1 MKNFLLSCNALLS
14 FKTRSEYILAH
25 YAARRQSGDLEEIR
39 DSVMQRSYFGV
50 IDSKAP
56 SMKLDDAG
64 IKQDCHTMFIHE
76 AWKRAVMSSNLR
88 AIFVCFLA
96 YTCFDAMGVHVRI
109 LSESYS
115 PQELSV
121 YRNILGVLPSLL
133 LLAYTGE
140 LTLKLNNY
148 KIKRWKLALGRGL
161 FVAVAQLLLYS
172 ALARLELATV
182 SALGQTNAIFVVL
195 LAILF
200 YGETVGL
207 WRWMAVIF
215 GFSGALLIMQ
225 PGTDFFVWSSL
236 LPIGAAFCYAASI
249 VSLRSFDKEVS
260 NSILYLYSASAAAA
274 GAIVM
279 ALGTTEFSP
288 IASTSDALLILSMS
302 ICGGFGVVFLMH
314 AFRNA
319 PASVLAP
326 FSYFGILTSFGFGWL
341 FFAEFPVDK
350 LFPGVVLIIA
360 SGLTILWR
368 ERRQNSEHK

>member
-1 MKNFLLSCNALLS
+1 
-14 FKTRSEYILAH
+14 
-25 YAARRQSGDLEEIR
+25 
-39 DSVMQRSYFGV
+39 
-50 IDSKAP
+50 
-56 SMKLDDAG
+56 MKLDDAG
-64 IKQDCHTMFIHE
+64 IKKDCQTIFIHE

-96 YTCFDAMGVHVRI
+96 YTCFDAMAVHVRI
-109 LSESYS
+109 LSETYS

-133 LLAYTGE
+133 LLAYAGE

-236 LPIGAAFCYAASI
+236 LPIGAAFCYAASM

-274 GAIVM
+274 GAIIM

-288 IASTSDALLILSMS
+288 SASTSDALLILSMS
-302 ICGGFGVVFLMH
+302 ICGGFGVVFLMY

-350 LFPGVVLIIA
+350 LFHGVVLIIT

-368 ERRQNSEHK
+368 EGRQNTEHK